1 MVGSSKLLPQSTN
14 VALNYRFIVPS
25 IGGMVALTFL
35 ALLFRR

>member
-1 MVGSSKLLPQSTN
+1 VRSWT
-14 VALNYRFIVPS
+14 ATYRFIVPS